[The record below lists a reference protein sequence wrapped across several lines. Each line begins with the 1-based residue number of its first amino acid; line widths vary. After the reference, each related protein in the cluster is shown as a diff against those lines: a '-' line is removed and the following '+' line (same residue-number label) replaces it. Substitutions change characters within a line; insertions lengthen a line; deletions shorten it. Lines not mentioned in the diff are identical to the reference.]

1 MYQLIIAN
9 DATTTTTDHDDFDH
23 ARRALIAHVVE
34 TDLYVRGD
42 QPFGGTADRAPSAV
56 EFDLLALSP
65 SGRQP
70 QRVGT
75 ATIAAPATSTDSA
88 VHQDLTAQAA
98 PHHAEAVVPQH
109 TRTMWGA
116 HTS

>member
-9 DATTTTTDHDDFDH
+9 DATSSMTDHDDFDH

-34 TDLYVRGD
+34 ADLYVRGD
-42 QPFGGTADRAPSAV
+42 QPFGDTADQAPSSV

-65 SGRQP
+65 SGSQP
-70 QRVGT
+70 HRVGT
-75 ATIAAPATSTDSA
+75 ATIADTTA
-88 VHQDLTAQAA
+88 HQDLTAQAA
-98 PHHAEAVVPQH
+98 PNHSEAVVPQY

-116 HTS
+116 HAS

>member
-65 SGRQP
+65 SGSQP

-75 ATIAAPATSTDSA
+75 ATIAAPATTA
-88 VHQDLTAQAA
+88 HQDLTGKAA
-98 PHHAEAVVPQH
+98 PHYTEAVVPQH